1 VSTAL
6 PPNSSTTKSTSSQ
19 PLASAIGSLTQLDA
33 KQLWRP
39 SAPGEV
45 RDAWKKN
52 DHAAAW
58 KAWAAHLGKHKPS
71 GLHLGKKTPAITW
84 GTSAGVAAAL
94 GEWLAEGPLGK
105 GQSAVAAAHRWVADS
120 GEREADLVFAL
131 ECVAWAAALPELAGK
146 LGADAWW
153 SLTETLYRVAQE
165 AGATAAPELMDSET
179 GSMDDDSESMDCEE
193 VVVDQLL
200 SGELPLLLSRQLSD
214 LRPLQELAEGS
225 KQSLTDGIERLTDGE
240 GMLSAALW
248 IEPRLH
254 AASLLLACWTRC
266 RSLSDSKPWSSDAQA
281 QYEWLVQQSLR
292 MSDRYGRLAFA
303 PTDLAGADEL
313 LREGLRLGG
322 DASDKAAASVRL
334 KGYKA
339 DKSFQEPETSNHA
352 EWAEIGILATGWRDK
367 APRMVVAHPSDT
379 MRIEV
384 HAGRDLLLSGEWP
397 IDAKIN
403 GEAVRSTDDWECQ
416 CWHTDEDGDYLEVAL
431 PLVGG
436 GRLERQFFLSRKDG
450 VGFIAETLFS
460 GIAEGARLETTA
472 RIPLGAGVKLQP
484 EKETREAML
493 VSGDEAVAGLVP
505 LDLAEWRDDPRG
517 GELISTGDALVLTR
531 QRQGRNA
538 ASFLWFDF
546 SAPRFAKQ
554 RTWRQLTVAES
565 LKNVTPDVAIGYRVQ
580 AAKQQW
586 FIYRSLEK
594 LGNRTL
600 MGQNLSCE
608 MLVGKYKA
616 PEAVVEEYFQIEGPE
631 IE

>member
-1 VSTAL
+1 MSTAR
-6 PPNSSTTKSTSSQ
+6 PPKSSTDSR
-19 PLASAIGSLTQLDA
+19 PLSSAIGALTQFDA

-58 KAWAAHLGKHKPS
+58 KAWAAHLSKHKSS
-71 GLHLGKKTPAITW
+71 GLHLGKKIPAVTW
-84 GTSAGVAAAL
+84 GMSAGAAEAL
-94 GEWLAEGPLGK
+94 REWLLEGPLAK
-105 GQSAVAAAHRWVADS
+105 GQTAVAAAHRWVADG

-131 ECVAWAAALPELAGK
+131 ECVAWAAALPELAAR

-153 SLTETLYRVAQE
+153 SLTETLYQVAQE
-165 AGATAAPELMDSET
+165 SGAAAAPPSSDGE
-179 GSMDDDSESMDCEE
+179 GESTECEE

-200 SGELPLLLSRQLSD
+200 SGELPLLLSRQLGD
-214 LRPLQELAEGS
+214 LRPLHELTDGS
-225 KQSLTDGIERLTDGE
+225 KKSLSDGIERLTDGE
-240 GMLSAALW
+240 GLLSAALW
-248 IEPRLH
+248 IDPRMH

-266 RSLSDSKPWSSDAQA
+266 RSLGDSKPWTSDAQS
-281 QYEWLVQQSLR
+281 QYEWVVQQSLR
-292 MSDRYGRLAFA
+292 MADRYGRLAFA
-303 PTDLAGADEL
+303 PTDLGGADEL
-313 LREGLRLGG
+313 LREALRLGG
-322 DASDKAAASVRL
+322 DASDKAAAVLRL
-334 KGYKA
+334 KGFKA
-339 DKSFQEPETSNHA
+339 DKSFEEPETSNHS
-352 EWAEIGILATGWRDK
+352 EWAELGVLATGWRDK
-367 APRMVVAHPSDT
+367 APRIVVAHPSDT

-384 HAGRDLLLSGEWP
+384 HAGRELLLSGEWP

-403 GEAVRSTDDWECQ
+403 GEPVRSTDDWECQ

-450 VGFIAETLFS
+450 VGFLAETLFS
-460 GIAEGARLETTA
+460 AIPDGAQLETTA
-472 RIPLGAGVKLQP
+472 RIPLGAGVNLQP

-493 VSGDEAVAGLVP
+493 VAGDEAVAGLVP

-517 GELISTGDALVLTR
+517 GELFTNGDALVLTR

-565 LKNVTPDVAIGYRVQ
+565 LKTVTPDVAIGYRVQ

-616 PEAVVEEYFQIEGPE
+616 PDAVVEEYFQIEGPE
-631 IE
+631 LE